1 MENHD
6 LPPDLQELERD
17 LAGRPRPVPP
27 AALRQRVIGGV
38 RAELRRNGSRNGW
51 TFAAGLAAAVVVW
64 VNLSLSATLA
74 TGFGSKRGGTGPP
87 VEKVAEQ
94 IQQLLPELSDEE
106 ARRQAVLLQA
116 GSDLRGRA
124 TFSAGR
130 RGLRQFDEL
139 EDILR
144 EGG

>member
-6 LPPDLQELERD
+6 LPPDLHELERD

-27 AALRQRVIGGV
+27 AALRQRVIGCV

-51 TFAAGLAAAVVVW
+51 TFAAGVAAAVLVW

-74 TGFGSKRGGTGPP
+74 TDFGPQPDRPRRP
-87 VEKVAEQ
+87 VEKVAAE
-94 IQQLLPELSDEE
+94 IQRLLPGLSDEE
-106 ARRQAVLLQA
+106 ARRQAILLQA
-116 GSDLRGRA
+116 GSDLRGRP

-130 RGLRQFDEL
+130 GALRQFDEL